1 MKKHKLSAIKAFQY
15 DGWLCLELNDLWQAF
30 YLLFNSAQNHQIN
43 MELLEKIPS
52 KPITRW
58 KLFSEEEFISVISK
72 CNNLST
78 PGLDKLSWRHIKI
91 IIKNVTCL
99 WKLINI
105 ANTCINLGYWP
116 SHFKTSSSIIIP
128 KLNKTSYN
136 SPKTFR
142 PIVLLNMLSKLIE
155 KVIGKRLQF
164 QSILKDFIY
173 LYQLDSLKQH
183 STTDVGVVLTY
194 FIHTGWVKNLLTNT
208 LVFNIVQFFLSLN
221 YQLLP
226 LILDKVEFNS
236 KILSFFH
243 DYLVGRKTKYLW
255 NNFSSPSFNVDI
267 GVGWGSTLSP
277 ILSALYLSPILYIF
291 KKVKKSKNSSLFNFF
306 CR

>member
-1 MKKHKLSAIKAFQY
+1 MKKHKLLAIKAFQY
-15 DGWLCLELNDLWQAF
+15 DGWPCLELNDLWQA
-30 YLLFNSAQNHQIN
+30 LHLSFNPAQNHQIN
-43 MELLEKIPS
+43 IKLLEKIPS

-105 ANTCINLGYWP
+105 ANICIDLGYWP
-116 SHFKTSSSIIIP
+116 SYFKTSSSIIIP
-128 KLNKTSYN
+128 KLNKTLYDF
-136 SPKTFR
+136 PKTFR

-183 STTDVGVVLTY
+183 STTDIGVVLTY
-194 FIHTGWVKNLLTNT
+194 FIHTGWVKNLLTST
-208 LVFNIVQFFLSLN
+208 LVFNI
-221 YQLLP
+221 
-226 LILDKVEFNS
+226 
-236 KILSFFH
+236 
-243 DYLVGRKTKYLW
+243 
-255 NNFSSPSFNVDI
+255 
-267 GVGWGSTLSP
+267 
-277 ILSALYLSPILYIF
+277 A
-291 KKVKKSKNSSLFNFF
+291 
-306 CR
+306 